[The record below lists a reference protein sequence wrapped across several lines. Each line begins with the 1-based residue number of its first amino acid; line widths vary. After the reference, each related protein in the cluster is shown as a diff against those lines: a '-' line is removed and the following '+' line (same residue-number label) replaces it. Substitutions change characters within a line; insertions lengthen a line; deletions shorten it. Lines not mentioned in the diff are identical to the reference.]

1 MPAYALHESETAFEA
16 FNRAKRDNPA
26 PAARSGENFVCF
38 GNVFPFERRVVVDFD
53 FLVGNNGQLLRKK
66 ADVRGSERR
75 EKPQQNNQQSGRDLR
90 IKNVFPKTTSA
101 ARTIRLKASNSFSLR
116 RS

>member
-90 IKNVFPKTTSA
+90 IKNVFSE
-101 ARTIRLKASNSFSLR
+101 NDQR
-116 RS
+116 RQNDQVKGQQ